1 MSRPRLRGLSQFV
14 RTLAK
19 KTVDDEIPV
28 ESSALAFGTVLS
40 LVPLLAAFLWVGR
53 LAFAEYRDQ
62 VLRALQEFLPYS
74 EETLL
79 KQITEFLDH
88 AEAIQGVGILGFA
101 IVAIMTFSSIEST
114 INRIWNVTAARSI
127 RVRLTSFLLLL
138 LFGPLLIGAAYSL
151 LAYLR
156 TQPTFDRV
164 FDESWLLQWTPFL
177 VTAFGLTMLYWLV
190 PNTSVRKRAA
200 LVGGLSAA
208 LLFEGLRAGF
218 HLYLSLVPGLN
229 LVYGGFALALIFMIS
244 IQVAWFI
251 VLLGCE
257 VAYGV
262 QHRGWMSESTTTRG
276 IDPGW
281 LAVAALVNLS
291 KRATSGK
298 RAAKKPVRHEAL
310 ADDLE
315 IPADDLRDLIA
326 PLLEAGWVESADF
339 RSSSYRLKAD
349 LETVDVAD
357 VLRHYWLSDEALAEA
372 VPKGLETAILDLRNE
387 ARKNVPASLG
397 PVARLLI
404 PSSQGREAQLEL
416 PKVEEPVVEPTVEP
430 VVETVAETVAEPV
443 VETTAETAPEPAVAE
458 APVEELLP
466 ALPPELEVTRI
477 LVDPKARNWETGEM
491 MSLAAIAGLPA
502 EPSKEEADDKTKNFE
517 TGEIQPLPTVKGP
530 LDLDETIPAFR
541 GDETLPINLRV
552 RRRPPAS

>member
-53 LAFAEYRDQ
+53 LAFAEYRVQ

-79 KQITEFLDH
+79 QRITEFLDH
-88 AEAIQGVGILGFA
+88 AEAIQGVGLIGFA
-101 IVAIMTFSSIEST
+101 IVAIMTFSSIEAT
-114 INRIWNVTAARSI
+114 INRIWNVAAARSI

-138 LFGPLLIGAAYSL
+138 FFGPLLIGAAYSL

-156 TQPTFDRV
+156 TQTTFDRL
-164 FDESWLLQWTPFL
+164 FDESWLLQATPFL

-262 QHRGWMSESTTTRG
+262 QHRGWMSDSTTTRG

-291 KRATSGK
+291 QRATSGK

-339 RSSSYRLKAD
+339 RSSSYRLKAN

-357 VLRHYWLSDEALAEA
+357 VLRLYWLSDEALAEA
-372 VPKGLETAILDLRNE
+372 VPKGLETAILDLRNH

-397 PVARLLI
+397 PVARLLIPSLI

-416 PKVEEPVVEPTVEP
+416 PKVEEPVVETVVEP
-430 VVETVAETVAEPV
+430 VVEPV
-443 VETTAETAPEPAVAE
+443 VEKTVEAAPEPAVAE

-502 EPSKEEADDKTKNFE
+502 EEPEPKAENFE
-517 TGEIQPLPTVKGP
+517 TGEVPALATPSEHPPSPP

-552 RRRPPAS
+552 RRPRPPAS